1 MLLVNVA
8 LGKIHDQADID
19 GSIVAAPKGLII
31 LYFKKMGFVFY
42 FLGITRYMEIRIWVV
57 DLQIMNIA
65 FTCRISNILNIW
77 WSMMNKFNSFINI
90 EKIYKIINFNFKKK
104 KTNLKNLE

>member
-31 LYFKKMGFVFY
+31 LYFKKNGICFLFFRYNSIHGNPDLGGGFTDHEY
-42 FLGITRYMEIRIWVV
+42 CIYMQDQQYIKYLVEY
-57 DLQIMNIA
+57 DEQI
-65 FTCRISNILNIW
+65 
-77 WSMMNKFNSFINI
+77 
-90 EKIYKIINFNFKKK
+90 
-104 KTNLKNLE
+104 